1 MMMTGNIPSYLHT
14 QSSLPNSREERQGPG
29 ERDGS
34 ESRLKEMEVER
45 DKDRQGWREE
55 DEAQTEGRDEHANS
69 TLSQLCPE
77 E

>member
-1 MMMTGNIPSYLHT
+1 MGARRS
-14 QSSLPNSREERQGPG
+14 G
-29 ERDGS
+29 
-34 ESRLKEMEVER
+34 SRLKEMEVER

-55 DEAQTEGRDEHANS
+55 DEAQTDGRDEHANS